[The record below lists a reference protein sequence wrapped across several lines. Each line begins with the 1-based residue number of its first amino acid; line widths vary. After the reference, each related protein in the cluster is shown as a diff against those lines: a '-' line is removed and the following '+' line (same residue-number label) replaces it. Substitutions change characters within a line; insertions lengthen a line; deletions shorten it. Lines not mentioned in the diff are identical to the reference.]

1 MADVY
6 DMGLERPRNCTA
18 AVGALKKMVE
28 THGGIANELR
38 AAVEAYQ
45 DGHTA
50 DAQQM
55 LCELAEQGVEVAQSN
70 CAWLYYK
77 GHALPRTVNATMR
90 MLAVRRMLERAGQQG
105 GADAHLRLG
114 DMDWYGYGRTPN
126 ITAAAQHYFTAS
138 ARRSQQASFALGYMH
153 QFGKGV
159 PRNLTLARRY
169 YLKSGNRD
177 HFTRYPSHFALALLA
192 AQTVVEDLMILS
204 VQVRSLSLSLALSV
218 SLFVSLCAQCV
229 HACAGALSF
238 SLSGAAAQT
247 IVEDRMLRSV
257 QVCIVSISGCV
268 CRSLSLCVHIERT
281 HARMHFLSVSL
292 VAVQLSLRMSC
303 FSVRGG
309 VWCPSPSLSPSH
321 THTHTHTLCL
331 SLSLRMAHERVLSRP
346 VSYGGADCCR
356 GFLASVCCGV

>member
-28 THGGIANELR
+28 THGGVANELR

-77 GHALPRTVNATMR
+77 GHALPRTANATMR

-177 HFTRYPSHFALALLA
+177 HFTRYPSHFALALVA

-204 VQVRSLSLSLALSV
+204 VQVRSLSLSLFL
-218 SLFVSLCAQCV
+218 
-229 HACAGALSF
+229 
-238 SLSGAAAQT
+238 SLS
-247 IVEDRMLRSV
+247 L
-257 QVCIVSISGCV
+257 
-268 CRSLSLCVHIERT
+268 SLSLCVHN
-281 HARMHFLSVSL
+281 ARMRAPAHS
-292 VAVQLSLRMSC
+292 
-303 FSVRGG
+303 
-309 VWCPSPSLSPSH
+309 
-321 THTHTHTLCL
+321 L
-331 SLSLRMAHERVLSRP
+331 SLSLLWRRRLSSNIVCFGPYRCVLCLFLGVCVVLYLFVCISRVRARACTFFLSLLWRC
-346 VSYGGADCCR
+346 SCR
-356 GFLASVCCGV
+356 